1 MKGAHNMSL
10 MKEYDLEKYGEKWR
24 YMLLDRLR
32 LDCVYYLGNGNRYA
46 PHLWTHDERK
56 QIDLM
61 REVYASLPAPPEWLT
76 LEDIADFEKQMVG
89 NAWAKCDTA
98 KKFYIKYKIIGVP
111 YYYEFTCYAESEKYA
126 LKLFLLNVEVAN
138 VEDYYVA
145 LVEEI

>member
-1 MKGAHNMSL
+1 MSL

-32 LDCVYYLGNGNRYA
+32 LDCVYYLDNGNRHA
-46 PHLWTHDERK
+46 SHLWTHDERK

-61 REVYASLPAPPEWLT
+61 REVYASLPEPPEWLT

-89 NAWAKCDTA
+89 NAWAKCDTV
-98 KKFYIKYKIIGVP
+98 KKFYIKYKMFGIP
-111 YYYEFTCYAESEKYA
+111 YYYEFTCYAESERDA
-126 LKLFLLNVEVAN
+126 LKIFLLNVEVAN

-145 LVEEI
+145 WVEEI